1 MLWIFEDGFGF
12 AGFYDLAAEHD
23 GDAIAEAADDAE
35 IVRDEDERHVELGA
49 ETAEFAEDLGLDRD
63 IQRGG
68 GLVGDEQAGTAGE
81 GHGDHGALL
90 HAATELVRVIM
101 HAFLGINDA
110 DGAEPLGDFRV
121 EIFDFG
127 PVEAD
132 ALGDLAADGKDGVE
146 RGGGLLENIRDPAA
160 THGTEFG
167 RRHRED
173 VATLEV
179 DRATGKLGGRRGK
192 QAGEREGGDAFAAA
206 ALADDGERAAVLE
219 REGDAFHRFDETV
232 FGAEID

>member
-1 MLWIFEDGFGF
+1 MLRIFEDGFGF
-12 AGFYDLAAEHD
+12 AGFHDLAPEHD
-23 GDAIAEAADDAE
+23 SDAIAEAADDAE

-49 ETAEFAEDLGLDRD
+49 ETAEFGEDLGLDRD

-90 HAATELVRVIM
+90 HAAAELVRVIM

-110 DGAEPLGDFRV
+110 DGAEPLGDFGV
-121 EIFDFG
+121 EIFYLG
-127 PVEAD
+127 SVEAD
-132 ALGDLAADGKDGVE
+132 ALSDLAADGKDGVE

-167 RRHRED
+167 RGHREN
-173 VATLEV
+173 VASLEA
-179 DRATGKLGGRRGK
+179 DRAAGELRGRRRK
-192 QAGEREGGDAFAAA
+192 QAGERKGGDAFAAA
-206 ALADDGERAAVLE
+206 ALANDGE
-219 REGDAFHRFDETV
+219 
-232 FGAEID
+232 